1 MQNHNNGNRLE
12 LTYGESGMGFMINP
26 HPSDEARDQSVTEV
40 VLCKRTGTPPIAK
53 ILVLASLAQENM
65 KS

>member
-1 MQNHNNGNRLE
+1 
-12 LTYGESGMGFMINP
+12 MGFMINP